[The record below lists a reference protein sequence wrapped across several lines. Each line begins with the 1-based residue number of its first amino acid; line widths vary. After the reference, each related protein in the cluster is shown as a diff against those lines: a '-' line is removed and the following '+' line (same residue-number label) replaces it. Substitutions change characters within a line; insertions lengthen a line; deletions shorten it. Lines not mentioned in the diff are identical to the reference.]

1 MFRPILLSG
10 SGSDAHCDEARDA
23 SPASPRCQSSQSADA
38 LMMQVPSIEEPT
50 ELEASLVNQTSPS
63 TSLKIPGLEQISEFL
78 DTSEKSPGKL
88 EAMDDE
94 ISALKLAADIVSSIL
109 CQLAGIFSNQTLDFF
124 KYGPTPASFAY
135 FLPGFELTTPVT
147 GMTETKL

>member
-1 MFRPILLSG
+1 
-10 SGSDAHCDEARDA
+10 
-23 SPASPRCQSSQSADA
+23 
-38 LMMQVPSIEEPT
+38 MQVPSIEEPT
-50 ELEASLVNQTSPS
+50 ELEASFVNQTSPS

-109 CQLAGIFSNQTLDFF
+109 CQLAGLLANQTLDFLNMGQPRPLLF
-124 KYGPTPASFAY
+124 IV
-135 FLPGFELTTPVT
+135 LPGFELTTPVT